1 MCHSEQR
8 ESGGGRPLQGRCMV
22 RARHGNGRTVP
33 NGTQPTEIF
42 GVCLTNS
49 QNKDSPWVSHL
60 WAVIGG
66 AGLAAA
72 TLPESD
78 GSWAQPTH
86 LCANE
91 SRGGGSGDERCCRRC
106 SSSGECEF
114 DDQEMGNDV
123 DVDDKE
129 MEPDVEGEES

>member
-8 ESGGGRPLQGRCMV
+8 ESEGGRPLQGRCMV

-42 GVCLTNS
+42 GVCFINS
-49 QNKDSPWVSHL
+49 QNKDSLWGSRL
-60 WAVIGG
+60 WAVVGG

-72 TLPESD
+72 TPLESD

-91 SRGGGSGDERCCRRC
+91 SRGGGAAKCK
-106 SSSGECEF
+106 
-114 DDQEMGNDV
+114 QE
-123 DVDDKE
+123 
-129 MEPDVEGEES
+129 